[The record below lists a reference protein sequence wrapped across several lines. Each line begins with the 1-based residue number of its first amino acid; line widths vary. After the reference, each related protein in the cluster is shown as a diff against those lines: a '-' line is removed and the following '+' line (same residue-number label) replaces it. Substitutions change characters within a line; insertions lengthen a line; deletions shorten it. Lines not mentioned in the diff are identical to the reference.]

1 MNCVLW
7 NCKCNSMVKSQRYIY
22 NLNIALDAVFAN
34 KFRSMLTA
42 LGIIFGVGAVIAMLA
57 IGSGARQEIL
67 DQMKLVGVNNIIIR
81 PVFPDDDSQQELWE
95 GRFSPGLT
103 LNDAFSIKDIIP
115 SITRVSPELEISTFG
130 FHQGVR
136 RPVRITGVN
145 LEHFDLFGL
154 NVVYGSSFTARMIE
168 NGAPVCIISN
178 QVRGIFFG
186 NTNPVGQ
193 QLKVGNNWLTV
204 LGVVEDRLTGDQ
216 AAEKLGI
223 SEYGSLVY
231 VPVQTV
237 LLRYLD
243 RSAVSIS
250 DIEQE
255 RTRSGRRGRGVVIV
269 GENDNEDQEPRKS
282 YHQLDRIVVQ
292 VENSEL
298 LTPTS
303 KLIQRMLLRRHY
315 GVEDFEIIVPEL
327 LLQQEQRA
335 KDIFNIVL
343 GAIAAISLLVGGI
356 GIMNIMLASVM
367 ERTREIGIR
376 LAIGAKKTDVIFQFL
391 SESVFISVTGGIIGI
406 FLGIAISR
414 AIMQFTDI
422 LTIVSLASVLI
433 SFFVSAGIGIIFGY
447 MPARKAAQKDPVSS
461 LRYE

>member
-1 MNCVLW
+1 
-7 NCKCNSMVKSQRYIY
+7 MVKSQRYIY

-81 PVFPDDDSQQELWE
+81 PVFPDDDAQQELWE

-103 LNDAFSIKDIIP
+103 LNDANSIKEIIP
-115 SITRVSPELEISTFG
+115 SVSRVSPELEISTFG

-145 LEHFDLFGL
+145 PEHFDLFGL
-154 NVVYGSSFTARMIE
+154 NVVYGTSFTGDMID
-168 NGAPVCIISN
+168 NGTPVCVISN
-178 QVRGIFFG
+178 QVRGVFFG
-186 NTNPVGQ
+186 NTNPVGK

-237 LLRYLD
+237 LVRYLD
-243 RSAVSIS
+243 RSAVSIK

-255 RTRSGRRGRGVVIV
+255 RTRSGRRGRGFVIRGDNN
-269 GENDNEDQEPRKS
+269 GEDDQEPRKS

-303 KLIQRMLLRRHY
+303 ELIQRMLLRRHY

-391 SESVFISVTGGIIGI
+391 SESIFISVSGGIIGI

-433 SFFVSAGIGIIFGY
+433 SFTVSAGIGIIFGY
-447 MPARKAAQKDPVSS
+447 MPARKAAQKDPVTS

>member
-1 MNCVLW
+1 
-7 NCKCNSMVKSQRYIY
+7 MVKYQRYIY

-57 IGSGARQEIL
+57 IGTGARQEIL

-81 PVFPDDDSQQELWE
+81 PVFPDDEGQQELWE

-103 LNDAFSIKDIIP
+103 LNDAYSIKEIIP
-115 SITRVSPELEISTFG
+115 SVQRVSPELEISTFG

-136 RPVRITGVN
+136 RPVRIAGVN
-145 LEHFDLFGL
+145 PEHFELFAL
-154 NVVYGSSFTARMIE
+154 NIVYGSSFTEDMVR
-168 NGAPVCIISN
+168 NGAPVCVISN
-178 QVRGIFFG
+178 QVRAVFFG
-186 NTNPVGQ
+186 NIDPVGRQ
-193 QLKVGNNWLTV
+193 IKVGNNWLTV
-204 LGVVEDRLTGDQ
+204 MGVVEDRITGEQ
-216 AAEKLGI
+216 SVEKLGI

-243 RSAVSIS
+243 RAAVSIAEV
-250 DIEQE
+250 EQE
-255 RTRSGRRGRGVVIV
+255 RTRSGRRGRQMIIIG
-269 GENDNEDQEPRKS
+269 GNNTEDSDPAPKS

-303 KLIQRMLLRRHY
+303 ELIQRMLLRRHY

-376 LAIGAKKTDVIFQFL
+376 LAIGAKKTDVVFQFL
-391 SESVFISVTGGIIGI
+391 SESVLISITGGIIGV
-406 FLGIAISR
+406 FMGIAISR
-414 AIMQFTDI
+414 LIMQFTDI
-422 LTIVSLASVLI
+422 LTIVTLSSILI
-433 SFFVSAGIGIIFGY
+433 SFIVSAGIGIIFGY
-447 MPARKAAQKDPVSS
+447 MPAKKAAQKDPVTS

>member
-1 MNCVLW
+1 
-7 NCKCNSMVKSQRYIY
+7 MVKYQRYIY

-57 IGSGARQEIL
+57 IGTGARQEIL
-67 DQMKLVGVNNIIIR
+67 EQMKLVGVNNIIIR
-81 PVFPDDDSQQELWE
+81 PVFPDDEGQKELWE

-103 LNDAFSIKDIIP
+103 LNDAYSIKEIIP
-115 SITRVSPELEISTFG
+115 SVQRVSPELEISTFG
-130 FHQGVR
+130 FHLGVR
-136 RPVRITGVN
+136 RPVRIAGVN
-145 LEHFDLFGL
+145 PEHFELFAL
-154 NVVYGSSFTARMIE
+154 NIVYGSSFTEDMVR
-168 NGAPVCIISN
+168 NGAPVCVISN
-178 QVRGIFFG
+178 QVRAVFFG
-186 NTNPVGQ
+186 NIDPVGRQ
-193 QLKVGNNWLTV
+193 IKVGNNWLTV
-204 LGVVEDRLTGDQ
+204 MGVVEDRITGEQ
-216 AAEKLGI
+216 SVEKLGI

-243 RSAVSIS
+243 RAAVSIAEV
-250 DIEQE
+250 EQT
-255 RTRSGRRGRGVVIV
+255 RARSGRRGRQMVIV
-269 GENDNEDQEPRKS
+269 GNNLTEESEPTPKS

-292 VENSEL
+292 VANSEL

-303 KLIQRMLLRRHY
+303 ELIQRMLLRRHN

-376 LAIGAKKTDVIFQFL
+376 LAIGAKKTDVVFQFL
-391 SESVFISVTGGIIGI
+391 SESVLISITGGIIGV
-406 FLGIAISR
+406 FMGIVISR
-414 AIMQFTDI
+414 LIMQLTDI
-422 LTIVSLASVLI
+422 LTIVTLSSILI
-433 SFFVSAGIGIIFGY
+433 SFIVSAGIGIIFGY
-447 MPARKAAQKDPVSS
+447 MPAKKAAQKDPVTS

>member
-1 MNCVLW
+1 
-7 NCKCNSMVKSQRYIY
+7 MVKSQRYVY

-57 IGSGARQEIL
+57 IGTGARQEIL

-81 PVFPDDDSQQELWE
+81 PVFPDDETQQELWE

-103 LNDAFSIKDIIP
+103 LNDAYSIKEIIP
-115 SITRVSPELEISTFG
+115 SVQRVSPELEISTFG
-130 FHQGVR
+130 FHQGIR
-136 RPVRITGVN
+136 RPVRIAGVN
-145 LEHFDLFGL
+145 PEHFELFGL
-154 NVVYGSSFTARMIE
+154 NIVYGSSFTDEMVGS
-168 NGAPVCIISN
+168 GAPVCIISN
-178 QVRGIFFG
+178 QVRAVFFG
-186 NTNPVGQ
+186 NVNPVGRQ
-193 QLKVGNNWLTV
+193 IKVGNNWLTV
-204 LGVVEDRLTGDQ
+204 MGVVEDRITGNQSVD
-216 AAEKLGI
+216 KLGI

-243 RSAVSIS
+243 RAAVSIAEV
-250 DIEQE
+250 EQE
-255 RTRSGRRGRGVVIV
+255 RARSGRRGRQMIVI
-269 GENDNEDQEPRKS
+269 GGNNTEESDPAPKS

-303 KLIQRMLLRRHY
+303 ELIQRMMLRRHY

-376 LAIGAKKTDVIFQFL
+376 LAIGAKKTDVVFQFL
-391 SESVFISVTGGIIGI
+391 SESVLISITGGIIGV

-414 AIMQFTDI
+414 LIMQFTDI
-422 LTIVSLASVLI
+422 LTIVTLSSILI
-433 SFFVSAGIGIIFGY
+433 SFMVSAGIGIIFGY
-447 MPARKAAQKDPVSS
+447 MPAKKAAQKDPVTS

>member
-1 MNCVLW
+1 MV
-7 NCKCNSMVKSQRYIY
+7 MVKSQRYIY
-22 NLNIALDAVFAN
+22 NLNIALEAVFAN

-81 PVFPDDDSQQELWE
+81 PVFPDDEGQQELWE

-103 LNDAFSIKDIIP
+103 LTDAYSIKEIIP
-115 SITRVSPELEISTFG
+115 SVERVSPEVEISTFG
-130 FHQGVR
+130 FHQGIR
-136 RPVRITGVN
+136 RPVRIAGVN
-145 LEHFDLFGL
+145 TEHFDLFGMNL
-154 NVVYGSSFTARMIE
+154 VYGSSFTPEMIQ
-168 NGAPVCIISN
+168 NGAPVCVISN
-178 QVRGIFFG
+178 QVRAVFFG
-186 NTNPVGQ
+186 NTNPIGK

-204 LGVVEDRLTGDQ
+204 LGVVEDRLTGGQ
-216 AAEKLGI
+216 SVEKLGI
-223 SEYGSLVY
+223 SEYGSMVY
-231 VPVQTV
+231 IPVQTV
-237 LLRYLD
+237 LLRYMD
-243 RSAVSIS
+243 RSAIS
-250 DIEQE
+250 VADVE
-255 RTRSGRRGRGVVIV
+255 RERARTGRRGRPVMIISG
-269 GENDNEDQEPRKS
+269 NDEEASDAPKS

-298 LTPTS
+298 LLPTS
-303 KLIQRMLLRRHY
+303 ELIQRMLLRRHH

-335 KDIFNIVL
+335 RDIFNIVL

-376 LAIGAKKTDVIFQFL
+376 LAIGAKKTDVVFQFL
-391 SESVFISVTGGIIGI
+391 SESVLISISGGIIGV

-414 AIMQFTDI
+414 FIMQFTDI
-422 LTIVSLASVLI
+422 LTIVSLQSILI
-433 SFFVSAGIGIIFGY
+433 SFMVSASIGIIFGY
-447 MPARKAAQKDPVSS
+447 MPAQKAAEKDPVAS

>member
-1 MNCVLW
+1 
-7 NCKCNSMVKSQRYIY
+7 MVKSQRYVY

-57 IGSGARQEIL
+57 IGTGARQEIL

-103 LNDAFSIKDIIP
+103 LNDAYSIKEIIP
-115 SITRVSPELEISTFG
+115 SVQRVSPELEISTFG

-136 RPVRITGVN
+136 RPVRIAGVN
-145 LEHFDLFGL
+145 PEHFELFGL
-154 NVVYGSSFTARMIE
+154 NIVYGSSFTNEMVRT
-168 NGAPVCIISN
+168 GAPVCVISN
-178 QVRGIFFG
+178 QVRAVFFG
-186 NTNPVGQ
+186 NVNPVGRQ
-193 QLKVGNNWLTV
+193 IKVGNNWLTV
-204 LGVVEDRLTGDQ
+204 MGVVEDRITGGQ
-216 AAEKLGI
+216 SVEKLGI
-223 SEYGSLVY
+223 SEYGSMVY

-243 RSAVSIS
+243 RAAISIAEV
-250 DIEQE
+250 EQT
-255 RTRSGRRGRGVVIV
+255 RTRSGRRGRQMVVV
-269 GENDNEDQEPRKS
+269 GPNATEDAEPAPKS

-298 LTPTS
+298 LTSTS
-303 KLIQRMLLRRHY
+303 ELIQRMLLRRHY

-376 LAIGAKKTDVIFQFL
+376 LAIGAKKTDVVFQFL
-391 SESVFISVTGGIIGI
+391 SESVLISITGGIIGV
-406 FLGIAISR
+406 FMGIAISR
-414 AIMQFTDI
+414 LIMQFTDI
-422 LTIVSLASVLI
+422 LTIVSLSSILI
-433 SFFVSAGIGIIFGY
+433 SFMVSAGIGIIFGY
-447 MPARKAAQKDPVSS
+447 MPAKKAAQKDPVTS